1 MISDGL
7 YTKIWEDEKE
17 KFNDVLFEQPNTTLY
32 NQNLFLRPLSMG
44 FQVFVKDGDLFRR
57 KSFFKIF

>member
-44 FQVFVKDGDLFRR
+44 FQVFVKDGDLF
-57 KSFFKIF
+57 KKT